1 MCVLYF
7 SFFCL
12 LFSFHT
18 PFFAFIFRQSIWPSV
33 PHSPDRQTNK
43 HIENNSH
50 MVESRYR
57 RAFGGCSFFVVKIFI
72 ASGFRHGRKYIL
84 LVPFMSWRRLFCS
97 EVRGSGSEEVN
108 LSLAATHFLFTME
121 SGEWVWTTISKIL
134 SALFQRLPTTTMSEI
149 WKKISDSCVV
159 ESKRAAQ
166 QIKHMASYA
175 FHVHHLQWYFVV
187 VGWLVVWLL
196 QQFTFRQR
204 EMHVYICTVVL
215 FV

>member
-7 SFFCL
+7 VFFCL
-12 LFSFHT
+12 LFPFHT
-18 PFFAFIFRQSIWPSV
+18 PFFAFIFRQSICPSV

-43 HIENNSH
+43 NIENNSH
-50 MVESRYR
+50 MVKSRYG

-84 LVPFMSWRRLFCS
+84 LVPFMSWRRLLCS
-97 EVRGSGSEEVN
+97 EVRGCGSEEVN

-149 WKKISDSCVV
+149 WKKYPI
-159 ESKRAAQ
+159 AA
-166 QIKHMASYA
+166 S
-175 FHVHHLQWYFVV
+175 
-187 VGWLVVWLL
+187 
-196 QQFTFRQR
+196 
-204 EMHVYICTVVL
+204 
-215 FV
+215 